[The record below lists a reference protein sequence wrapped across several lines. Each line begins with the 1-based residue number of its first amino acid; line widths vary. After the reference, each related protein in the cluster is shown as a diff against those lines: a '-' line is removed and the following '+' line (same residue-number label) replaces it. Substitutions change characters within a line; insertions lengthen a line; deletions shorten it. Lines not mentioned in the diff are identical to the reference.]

1 MHFLYLHR
9 LACNVVIEFKIVKN
23 LWAKLLMVHITN
35 FWSCV
40 CSYTAPSSYCLKRTY
55 ICNTKLSYAITY
67 YINKDSYNY
76 WFWLK
81 ALVTTASK
89 WNGDRFTTS
98 VKTNIGL
105 PMLRCWSEYTVI
117 WKLYKVTCTNANSLP
132 KLAKKPFF
140 C

>member
-9 LACNVVIEFKIVKN
+9 LACYVIIKLKIVKN
-23 LWAKLLMVHITN
+23 LWAKLPMVHVTN
-35 FWSCV
+35 FGAVYVPTQLLHRIAW
-40 CSYTAPSSYCLKRTY
+40 KERTFVF
-55 ICNTKLSYAITY
+55 IQTLYAITY

-76 WFWLK
+76 WFCLK

-89 WNGDRFTTS
+89 WNGERFTTT

-132 KLAKKPFF
+132 KFAKKPFF